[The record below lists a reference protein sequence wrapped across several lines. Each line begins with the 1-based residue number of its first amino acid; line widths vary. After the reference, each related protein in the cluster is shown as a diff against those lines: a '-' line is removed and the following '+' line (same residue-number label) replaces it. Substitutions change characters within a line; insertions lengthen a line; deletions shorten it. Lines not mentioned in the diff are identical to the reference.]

1 MGFWQQ
7 VKAWMSSE
15 AAELSDAA
23 KDFETRADR
32 EMTAR
37 EQRLNETP
45 AEAMERLT
53 AENEANDSMFDALE
67 DKIAASQAKA
77 DAVADLAADAG
88 AEAESGAASASASA
102 ADELVIPEDET
113 EEQ

>member
-7 VKAWMSSE
+7 VKGWLSSE

-23 KDFETRADR
+23 KGFEARADR

-53 AENEANDSMFDALE
+53 AESSANDSLFDELE

-77 DAVADLAADAG
+77 DAVADLAADA
-88 AEAESGAASASASA
+88 ENKAADTAA